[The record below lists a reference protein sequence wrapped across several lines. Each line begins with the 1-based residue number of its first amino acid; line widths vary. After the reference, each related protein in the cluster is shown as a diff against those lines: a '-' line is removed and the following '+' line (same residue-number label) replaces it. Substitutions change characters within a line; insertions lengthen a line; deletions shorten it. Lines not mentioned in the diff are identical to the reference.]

1 MQQVEEMDKMKFS
14 IEHEH
19 EQQQE
24 DSDGITSAEDQ
35 RIVVPS
41 KFIAAATA
49 DGFEKR
55 EQSW

>member
-14 IEHEH
+14 IEHE
-19 EQQQE
+19 QQQH

>member
-1 MQQVEEMDKMKFS
+1 MKFS

-19 EQQQE
+19 QQH
-24 DSDGITSAEDQ
+24 DSAGITSAEDQ

-41 KFIAAATA
+41 KFIAAAATA